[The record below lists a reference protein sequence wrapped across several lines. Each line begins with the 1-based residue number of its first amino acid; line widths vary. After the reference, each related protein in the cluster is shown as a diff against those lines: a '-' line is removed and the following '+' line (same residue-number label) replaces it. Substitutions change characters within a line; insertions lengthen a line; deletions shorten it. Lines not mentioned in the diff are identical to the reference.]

1 MKMIHTLLALLLAI
15 AVMASGCT
23 YQEPVEEEQKDIVDT
38 AVDAGSFNTLVQ
50 AVQVAGLEE
59 TLRGEGPFTV
69 FAPTDEAFDGL
80 PEGTLDALL
89 EDEEAL
95 TAVLTYHV
103 IAGEYMAE
111 DVVSMDSAQTV
122 QGESVTFDT
131 MDGVMINDANIVQTD
146 IQASNGVIH
155 VIDRVILPPSM
166 MEKDIVDTAI
176 EAGSFNTLVQAVQ
189 AAGLEETL
197 RGEGPFT
204 VFAPTDEAFNAL
216 PEGTLDSLLEDEE
229 ALANVLT
236 YHVVAGEYL
245 AEDVVS
251 MTSARTVQGEDVTF
265 DTTDG
270 VMINDANIV
279 QTDIQASNGVIHVI
293 DAVLIP

>member
-1 MKMIHTLLALLLAI
+1 MKTIHALLALLLAI

-23 YQEPVEEEQKDIVDT
+23 YQEPEVEEQKDIVDT

-50 AVQVAGLEE
+50 AVQAAGLEE

-69 FAPTDEAFDGL
+69 FAPTDEAFDAL
-80 PEGTLDALL
+80 PEGTLESLL

-103 IAGEYMAE
+103 VAGEYMAE

-155 VIDRVILPPSM
+155 VIDKVLLPPSM
-166 MEKDIVDTAI
+166 VEKDIVDTAVA
-176 EAGSFNTLVQAVQ
+176 AGSFNTLVQAVQ

-204 VFAPTDEAFNAL
+204 VFAPTDEAFDAL
-216 PEGTLDSLLEDEE
+216 PEGTLESLLEDEE

-251 MTSARTVQGEDVTF
+251 MDSAQTVQGDMIMF
-265 DTTDG
+265 DTTGG
-270 VMINDANIV
+270 VMVNDANVV
-279 QTDIQASNGVIHVI
+279 QTDIQATNGVIHVI
-293 DAVLIP
+293 DTVLIP